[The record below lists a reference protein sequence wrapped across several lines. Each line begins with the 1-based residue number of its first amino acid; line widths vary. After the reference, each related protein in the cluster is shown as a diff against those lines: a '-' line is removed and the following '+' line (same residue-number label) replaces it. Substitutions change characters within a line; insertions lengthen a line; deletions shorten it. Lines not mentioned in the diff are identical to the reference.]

1 MTEHKLLKLSFIF
14 IFLLFL
20 SVFLLHYYSII
31 SYENLFSILIAAV
44 YTTINF
50 VIAVVSIEYLEKRSA
65 DTAPGSFMKWML
77 IRMVVLILL
86 IIFSFEFLDIKQNS
100 FIFSIL
106 IFYIY
111 YLIIEVIFLVIRDF

>member
-1 MTEHKLLKLSFIF
+1 MFEHKLLKVSFIF

-20 SVFLLHYYSII
+20 FVFLFHHFSII
-31 SYENLFSILIAAV
+31 SYENLISIHVAAIL
-44 YTTINF
+44 TTINF
-50 VIAVVSIEYLEKRSA
+50 IIAVISIEWLEKR
-65 DTAPGSFMKWML
+65 APGNALANFMKGMI

-86 IIFSFEFLDIKQNS
+86 IIFSFKFLDIKRNS

-111 YLIIEVIFLVIRDF
+111 YLVIEIIFIVKREA